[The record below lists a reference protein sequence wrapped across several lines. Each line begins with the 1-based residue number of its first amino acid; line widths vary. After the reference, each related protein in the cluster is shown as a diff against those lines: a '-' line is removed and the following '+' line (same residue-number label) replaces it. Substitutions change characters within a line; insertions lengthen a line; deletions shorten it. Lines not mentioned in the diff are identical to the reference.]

1 MSRADTTTAIRPET
15 ATAPLVLDA
24 RLMQQHAAT
33 AARLMRSLANPHRLL
48 VLCVLSEGELSV
60 SELNQRIP
68 LSQSALS
75 QHLAVLRREKLVRTR
90 RESQTIYY
98 TVADG
103 AAMDIVHLLHDKY
116 CCTPPRNVA
125 RPANSKATRRGNRNP

>member
-1 MSRADTTTAIRPET
+1 MNRAETIAANDSPSTASMPEI
-15 ATAPLVLDA
+15 DA
-24 RLMQQHAAT
+24 RAMRKHAAT

-60 SELNQRIP
+60 SELNRRIA

-98 TVADG
+98 SVADG

-125 RPANSKATRRGNRNP
+125 MPANSKATRRGN

>member
-1 MSRADTTTAIRPET
+1 MKRTVTVAASDAPSAAPMPE
-15 ATAPLVLDA
+15 LDA
-24 RLMQQHAAT
+24 RAMRRHAAA

-60 SELNQRIP
+60 SELNERIP

-90 RESQTIYY
+90 RESQAIYY
-98 TVADG
+98 SVTAG
-103 AAMDIVHLLHDKY
+103 PAMDIVHLLHEKY
-116 CCTPPRNVA
+116 CCTQPRNVA
-125 RPANSKATRRGNRNP
+125 RPAASRATRRGN

>member
-1 MSRADTTTAIRPET
+1 MPE
-15 ATAPLVLDA
+15 LDA
-24 RLMQQHAAT
+24 RAMRRHAAT

-60 SELNQRIP
+60 SELNERIP

-98 TVADG
+98 SVTAG
-103 AAMDIVHLLHDKY
+103 PAMDIVRLLHEKF

-125 RPANSKATRRGNRNP
+125 SPAASKATRRGN